1 MQWRDASRVNHID
14 FEAVREVKESKISDN
29 EITASQR
36 MRNASREAH
45 AALETTPVAKLLM
58 SPSLSAY
65 DYWRVLDAWL
75 IVWAPLERI
84 VKSTFPSQLSV
95 NRMPVM
101 RSSLLRQDLRGVCD
115 ALGEFPQSRVVLAD
129 SKFAIND
136 LATLASKWSGWIGI
150 AYVLQGSILGGAVVA
165 SHLQRTLPKDIA
177 SCIRFFCPHT
187 HASRNLA
194 ADFRLWMQWLDSELT
209 DSSDQEHASYTAVR
223 TFEFLVRSWNSYPSK
238 Q

>member
-1 MQWRDASRVNHID
+1 
-14 FEAVREVKESKISDN
+14 
-29 EITASQR
+29 

-115 ALGEFPQSRVVLAD
+115 ALGEFPQSRVALAD

-150 AYVLQGSILGGAVVA
+150 AYVLQGSILGGGSGSFSSSTNAPPRH
-165 SHLQRTLPKDIA
+165 SKLHSFFLP
-177 SCIRFFCPHT
+177 T
-187 HASRNLA
+187 HPC
-194 ADFRLWMQWLDSELT
+194 FEK
-209 DSSDQEHASYTAVR
+209 SSS
-223 TFEFLVRSWNSYPSK
+223 
-238 Q
+238 